1 MNLLEKTD
9 CVITLF
15 RCKINLENK
24 ILTFFL
30 THMFFQMN
38 LQIFTQNIMSSTTIK
53 TAKTCGSSSLKL
65 EVKEE
70 EL

>member
-1 MNLLEKTD
+1 
-9 CVITLF
+9 
-15 RCKINLENK
+15 
-24 ILTFFL
+24 
-30 THMFFQMN
+30 MFFQMN